1 MRIAILGAGQVGS
14 SLARAWAKQGHSLL
28 LGTRD
33 PQSEK
38 MQALLTE
45 LAQLGSPHGEAADVA
60 TVAQGAEVIVLSTPW
75 AAVEATLYQCGDLE
89 GKIVVDCTNP
99 IGPGFALTHG
109 HTTSGAEQVATWA
122 NGARV
127 YKSFN
132 QTGYEGIAHPLF
144 EGKRAVMFVCGDE
157 PEGKQVVL
165 QLTEEVG
172 FEAVDAGS
180 LASARLLE
188 PYAMLWIKLAL
199 SFGQGRTF
207 AFGLLRR

>member
-1 MRIAILGAGQVGS
+1 MHIAILGAGQVGS
-14 SLARAWAKQGHSLL
+14 SLAKAWAKHGHFIL

-38 MQALLTE
+38 IQALLAE
-45 LAQLGSPHGEAADVA
+45 LTQLGSPTPQAADGA
-60 TVAQGAEVIVLSTPW
+60 TVVQKTEVIVLSTPW
-75 AAVEATLYQCGDLE
+75 AAAEATLHSCGDLK
-89 GKIVVDCTNP
+89 GKILIDCTNP
-99 IGPGFALTHG
+99 IGPGFTLTHG
-109 HTTSGAEQVATWA
+109 HSTSGAEQVATWA

-144 EGKRAVMFVCGDE
+144 EGRRAVMFVCGDE
-157 PEGKQVVL
+157 SEGKQVVL
-165 QLTEEVG
+165 RLTEEVG

-188 PYAMLWIKLAL
+188 PYAMLWIKLAMN
-199 SFGQGRTF
+199 FGQGRTF

>member
-14 SLARAWAKQGHSLL
+14 SLAKAWAQKGHIMV
-28 LGTRD
+28 LGTRA

-38 MQALLTE
+38 IQSLLTE
-45 LAQLGSPHGEAADVA
+45 LAQLGSPASQAAEVA
-60 TVAQGAEVIVLSTPW
+60 TAAQSAEVILLSTPW
-75 AAVEATLYQCGDLE
+75 AAVEATLHSCGDLK
-89 GKIVVDCTNP
+89 GKILIDCTNP

-122 NGARV
+122 KEARV

-144 EGKRAVMFVCGDE
+144 EGRRAVMFVCGDE

-188 PYAMLWIKLAL
+188 PYAMLWIKLAM